1 LFSKSNIRQLLLNSF
16 SYEPTNC
23 QLSLIDMLAGF
34 ILSTERYPLFVLK
47 GYAGTGK
54 TTIVSA
60 LVNLLPT
67 LKLNSVLLAPTG
79 KAAKVLANYSKK
91 QAFTIHKKIYRILV
105 SKDGQA
111 SFSLHENKHKNTIFI
126 IDEASMISNDSSQA
140 DLSLFTARNILDDLI
155 QYVYN
160 GDNCKL
166 LLIGDT
172 AQLPPVKLDI
182 SPALDTAYLKR
193 RYDISADTIELDEV
207 VRQSQDSGILE
218 NATLLRKI
226 INQSGRQSI
235 KFKTTKSFDFFR
247 INGSELQEALET
259 AYSASGTENS
269 IIICRTN
276 KVANQYN
283 QQIRNR
289 ILLRES
295 ELSAGDLMMVVK
307 NNYYWLAD
315 DSKAGFIANGDSIEI
330 KKIIRYDEIYGFRF
344 AKVVIGM
351 IDYKEEPDLEL
362 YILLDTLSSE
372 TPALS
377 NEDSKKLYDEIG
389 KDYEHLS
396 SKRERLEKIKS
407 NPFFNALQV
416 KFAYALTC
424 HKSQGGQWNTVFV
437 EQGYLKEE
445 MINNEYFRWL
455 YTAITRASN
464 TLYLVN
470 FSDHFFQLKKPGQ

>member
-1 LFSKSNIRQLLLNSF
+1 
-16 SYEPTNC
+16 
-23 QLSLIDMLAGF
+23 
-34 ILSTERYPLFVLK
+34 
-47 GYAGTGK
+47 
-54 TTIVSA
+54 
-60 LVNLLPT
+60 
-67 LKLNSVLLAPTG
+67 
-79 KAAKVLANYSKK
+79 
-91 QAFTIHKKIYRILV
+91 
-105 SKDGQA
+105 
-111 SFSLHENKHKNTIFI
+111 
-126 IDEASMISNDSSQA
+126 
-140 DLSLFTARNILDDLI
+140 
-155 QYVYN
+155 
-160 GDNCKL
+160 
-166 LLIGDT
+166 
-172 AQLPPVKLDI
+172 
-182 SPALDTAYLKR
+182 
-193 RYDISADTIELDEV
+193 
-207 VRQSQDSGILE
+207 
-218 NATLLRKI
+218 
-226 INQSGRQSI
+226 
-235 KFKTTKSFDFFR
+235 
-247 INGSELQEALET
+247 
-259 AYSASGTENS
+259 
-269 IIICRTN
+269 
-276 KVANQYN
+276 
-283 QQIRNR
+283 
-289 ILLRES
+289 
-295 ELSAGDLMMVVK
+295 MMVVK